1 MKIQKLFEQSWR
13 KKKKAIRQAQD
24 KAAAEFDKESR
35 TSQDCLEDI
44 KSKLSNTRKGDGLT
58 FISPSDYKKNKNN
71 EFLDDVTELFE
82 LWERKL

>member
-1 MKIQKLFEQSWR
+1 MKIQKLFEWSEEQQ
-13 KKKKAIRQAQD
+13 KAILQAQD
-24 KAAAEFDKESR
+24 EAEDEFEKETR

-44 KSKLSNTRKGDGLT
+44 KSKLSNTRKGNGLT

-82 LWERKL
+82 LWKRKL